1 MSKDALPQS
10 SQPTETTDA
19 RTSLS
24 IEKYDASATFYDYL
38 TDDLEN
44 IFERGD
50 KLRFSKFGSK
60 SIYLPSWSTVMHFL
74 GWTNPS
80 LEMLSLIEEH
90 SGVPLKVS
98 RTARYDLFTQKGVAE
113 RSGVEIFNWL
123 TTTAEPFFKQ
133 SHLNLQADIERSIK
147 VGSNAGD
154 WLSGITGFKT
164 QARLNDN
171 DDYFEL
177 GPLLGYLEQRCR
189 EDITFLES
197 TKRKINLQQID
208 TSRPD
213 TCWELQLPI
222 WQASSLVEEAVLNE
236 FLFHIKNIVSKEEY
250 TNTQKLA
257 FIRCYLP
264 VYFDFY
270 FGAFASFEVGCVLYY
285 REEQKSLKSK
295 KGVLNRVITSYAINT
310 KIKSCF
316 EALLDEFRT
325 IIPHKNSKMTWTD
338 LASFIPVEYDESEQ
352 ISSATKLKRKK
363 IDRMKVWRS
372 KKDFPSYKVLYGF
385 LDNLCESFGEP
396 RNDTLRDLCLIT
408 MGIDRQ
414 ITELSKLGVKDGITQ
429 YEMESE
435 IRSMFTTYDK
445 YYQFTLD
452 KYL

>member
-1 MSKDALPQS
+1 MSKDALRQQS
-10 SQPTETTDA
+10 KNLDSSAAIAPLAIERCDES
-19 RTSLS
+19 TSL
-24 IEKYDASATFYDYL
+24 YNYL
-38 TDDLEN
+38 ADDLEN
-44 IFERGD
+44 IYERGD
-50 KLRFSKFGSK
+50 KLRFSQLGTQSV
-60 SIYLPSWSTVMHFL
+60 YLPSWFTVMHFL

-80 LEMLSLIEEH
+80 LKVLSFIEEH

-98 RTARYDLFTQKGVAE
+98 RTARYDLFTQKGVAG

-123 TTTAEPFFKQ
+123 TRATESFLKQ
-133 SHLNLQADIERSIK
+133 PQSNLLQDIKSATE

-154 WLSGITGFKT
+154 WLSGIAGYKT
-164 QARLNDN
+164 QAKFKFK
-171 DDYFEL
+171 DDYFEFT
-177 GPLLGYLEQRCR
+177 PLIKYLEQRCR
-189 EDITFLES
+189 EDVTFLES
-197 TKRKINLQQID
+197 TKRKIKQQQID

-213 TCWELQLPI
+213 TCWALQLPL
-222 WQASSLVEEAVLNE
+222 WQTSSLVEEAVLNE
-236 FLFHIKNIVSKEEY
+236 FLFHFKNIASKEVY
-250 TNTQKLA
+250 SKTQKMA

-270 FGAFASFEVGCVLYY
+270 FGVYASFEVGCVLYY
-285 REEQKSLKSK
+285 RDDQESLKSK
-295 KGVLNRVITSYAINT
+295 TDILNRVITSYAINT

-325 IIPHKNSKMTWTD
+325 IIPHQDSKMTWTD
-338 LASFIPVEYDESEQ
+338 LASFIPVKFDESEQ
-352 ISSATKLKRKK
+352 RSSATKLKRKK

-372 KKDFPSYKVLYGF
+372 KKDFPSYEMLYGF
-385 LDNLCESFGEP
+385 LDNLCGSFGEP

-414 ITELSKLGVKDGITQ
+414 ITELSKLGVRDGIAQ
-429 YEMESE
+429 YEMELE

>member
-1 MSKDALPQS
+1 MSKDALPHS
-10 SQPTETTDA
+10 SPPTETTDA
-19 RTSLS
+19 RASLS

-38 TDDLEN
+38 ADDLEN
-44 IFERGD
+44 LFEQGD
-50 KLRFSKFGSK
+50 KLRFSKFGTQSA
-60 SIYLPSWSTVMHFL
+60 YLPSWTTVMQFL

-80 LEMLSLIEEH
+80 LKMLSFIEGH
-90 SGVPLKVS
+90 TGVPLKIS

-113 RSGVEIFNWL
+113 RAGFEVFNWL
-123 TTTAEPFFKQ
+123 TTAAEPFFKQ
-133 SHLNLQADIERSIK
+133 PYSNLHFDIDRASK

-197 TKRKINLQQID
+197 TKIKVKQQQID
-208 TSRPD
+208 TSRSD
-213 TCWELQLPI
+213 TCWELQLPL

-236 FLFHIKNIVSKEEY
+236 FLFHFKNIASKEVY
-250 TNTQKLA
+250 SKTQKMA

-270 FGAFASFEVGCVLYY
+270 FGAFASFDVGCVLYY
-285 REEQKSLKSK
+285 RDEQQSLKSK
-295 KGVLNRVITSYAINT
+295 KGILNRAITSYAINT

-325 IIPHKNSKMTWTD
+325 IIPHQKSKMTWTD
-338 LASFIPVEYDESEQ
+338 LASFIPVEYDETEQ
-352 ISSATKLKRKK
+352 RSSATKLKRKK
-363 IDRMKVWRS
+363 TDRMKVWRS
-372 KKDFPSYKVLYGF
+372 KKDFPSYEVLYGF
-385 LDNLCESFGEP
+385 LDNLCGSFGEP
-396 RNDTLRDLCLIT
+396 RNDTLRDLCLIA

-414 ITELSKLGVKDGITQ
+414 ITELSKLGVKDGIAQ
-429 YEMESE
+429 YEMELE

>member
-1 MSKDALPQS
+1 MSKDALPKS
-10 SQPTETTDA
+10 SPLTETTDA
-19 RTSLS
+19 KTSLS

-38 TDDLEN
+38 ADDLEN
-44 IFERGD
+44 LFEQGD
-50 KLRFSKFGSK
+50 KLRFSKFGTQSA
-60 SIYLPSWSTVMHFL
+60 YLPSWTTVMQFL

-80 LEMLSLIEEH
+80 LKMLSFIEGH
-90 SGVPLKVS
+90 TGVPLKVS

-113 RSGVEIFNWL
+113 RAGFEVFNWL
-123 TTTAEPFFKQ
+123 TTAAEPFFKQ
-133 SHLNLQADIERSIK
+133 PYSNLHVDINRASK

-154 WLSGITGFKT
+154 WLSIIAGYKA
-164 QARLNDN
+164 QAKLEHNG
-171 DDYFEL
+171 DYFEL
-177 GPLLGYLEQRCR
+177 TPVIEYLEQRCK

-197 TKRKINLQQID
+197 TKIKVKQQQID
-208 TSRPD
+208 TSRSD
-213 TCWELQLPI
+213 TCWKLQLPL

-236 FLFHIKNIVSKEEY
+236 FLFHFKNIASKEVY
-250 TNTQKLA
+250 SSAQKLA

-270 FGAFASFEVGCVLYY
+270 FGVYASFEVGCVLYY
-285 REEQKSLKSK
+285 RDDQQSLKSK
-295 KGVLNRVITSYAINT
+295 KGILNRAITSYAINT

-363 IDRMKVWRS
+363 TDRMKVWRS
-372 KKDFPSYKVLYGF
+372 KKDFPSYKMLYGF
-385 LDNLCESFGEP
+385 LDNLCGSFGEP